1 MSRFRFTRLTRLA
14 VLLVAIGVT
23 PLTHAQETIRAE
35 LGKPLQQAQDMM
47 RAQRYK
53 EALAKVRDADRIGAK
68 NPAEQL
74 TLDRMRGAAAQGA
87 GDNAT
92 AAKSYEAAINS
103 GKMPAGDNVKLMQA
117 LAILYYRAQDYAKS
131 QVWIQRYIKEGG
143 TDSQV
148 RGLLAQTYFL
158 NNDFAKAQKEL
169 QTTIAADEKAGRTP
183 AEETYQLLV
192 STALKQNDSAAYVQA
207 MEKLVRAYP
216 KKQYWAE
223 LVNRLASKKGF
234 SDRFALDVFRLRLA
248 GGLLKTAGDYM
259 EMSQLAL
266 QAGYAAEGKK
276 IADMGFKAGI
286 LGLGAEAPRQ
296 KRLLDLANRN
306 AVAETAGFAAA
317 EAAALASKDGT
328 DMVNVGFALV
338 AAGQADKGLAL
349 IEGGIKKGNLKSLD
363 DARLHLGVAYASA
376 GKKDLAAK
384 AFKSVKGTDGAA
396 DLAGLWL
403 VQTTTPM
410 N

>member
-1 MSRFRFTRLTRLA
+1 MSSFRLTRLA
-14 VLLVAIGVT
+14 VLLIAIGFA
-23 PLTHAQETIRAE
+23 PLTQAQETVRAE

-53 EALAKVRDADRIGAK
+53 EALAKVRDADRVGAK
-68 NPAEQL
+68 NPTEQL
-74 TLDRMRGAAAQGA
+74 MLDRMRGAAAQGA

-143 TDSQV
+143 TDAQV

-169 QTTIAADEKAGRTP
+169 QSTIAADEKAGRTP

-192 STALKQNDSAAYVQA
+192 STALKQNDNAGYVQA

-216 KKQYWAE
+216 KKQYWAD
-223 LVNRLASKKGF
+223 LVNRLSSKKGF
-234 SDRFALDVFRLRLA
+234 SDRFTLDVFRLRLA
-248 GGLLKTAGDYM
+248 GGLLKTANDYM

-266 QAGYAAEGKK
+266 QASYAAEGKK

-286 LGLGAEAPRQ
+286 LGVGAEGPRQ
-296 KRLLDLANRN
+296 QRLRDLANKN
-306 AVAETAGFAAA
+306 AAAEKANFAAA
-317 EAAALASKDGT
+317 EAEALASKEGT
-328 DMVNVGFALV
+328 EMVNVGFALV
-338 AAGQADKGLAL
+338 AAGQTDKGLAMM
-349 IEGGIKKGNLKSLD
+349 EDGIKKGNLKRLD

-376 GKKDLAAK
+376 GKKDLAVK
-384 AFKSVKGTDGAA
+384 AFKSVQGTDGAA
-396 DLAGLWL
+396 DLARLWI
-403 VQTTTPM
+403 VQATTPM